1 MRRGRGKP
9 TPMTAAQFEDLT
21 PTEAENLLRWRLHR
35 FLDAGADP
43 SGALLLAAQVDIG
56 IQPVVELLSQGCSA
70 ELALR
75 ILL

>member
-1 MRRGRGKP
+1 
-9 TPMTAAQFEDLT
+9 MTAAQFEELT
-21 PTEAENLLRWRLHR
+21 PAEAEDLLRRRLRR

-56 IQPVVELLSQGCSA
+56 VDAALALLAQGCPA
-70 ELALR
+70 TLALR